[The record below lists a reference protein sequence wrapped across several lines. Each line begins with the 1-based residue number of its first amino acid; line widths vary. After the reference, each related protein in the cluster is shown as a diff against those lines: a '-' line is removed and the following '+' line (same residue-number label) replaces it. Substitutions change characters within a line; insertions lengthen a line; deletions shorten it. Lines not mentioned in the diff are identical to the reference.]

1 MARAAFA
8 IKRCFTPPQVAR
20 CDLGAGLLCRPRVRD
35 ALVAMAHA
43 ADDDQTL
50 QVRSRVM
57 HHEPV

>member
-8 IKRCFTPPQVAR
+8 IKRCLTAQQVAR
-20 CDLGAGLLCRPRVRD
+20 CDVGAGLLCRLRVRE

-50 QVRSRVM
+50 QVCSRIT
-57 HHEPV
+57 HHGAV